1 MYWQEDQEE
10 DIFTVPDDVVD
21 LVFKIQCKTIRN
33 DHAWALSQAIK
44 GALPWF
50 GEQPEHGLH
59 IIHVAE
65 SASGWTR
72 PEAPEELLY
81 PSRRTRLKLR
91 LPKERA
97 DAALVLSGQTLDIDG
112 YALQVGEG
120 KVELLGMT
128 NTLYSRYVVSPQDED
143 DEAFVERAVEELRSL
158 GLKFSKVLA
167 GKSHALKS
175 ADGPVFTKT
184 LMVGGLPFPDAVTL
198 QVRGLGPQR
207 SLGCGLFI
215 PCKSI

>member
-1 MYWQEDQEE
+1 MYWQEDHEE

-21 LVFKIQCKTIRN
+21 LAFRIECKSLLN
-33 DHAWALSQAIK
+33 DHAQPLSAAIK
-44 GALPWF
+44 EVLPWF
-50 GEQPEHGLH
+50 GERPEHGLH

-72 PEAPEELLY
+72 PEAPDELLY

-91 LPKERA
+91 LPKEQV
-97 DAALVLSGQTLDIDG
+97 DAAQILTGTTLDVG
-112 YALQVGEG
+112 GHAMRVGEG
-120 KVELLGMT
+120 NIQLLGMT
-128 NTLYSRYVVSPQDED
+128 NTLYSRYVVSPQEED

-167 GKSHALKS
+167 GKSHALNS
-175 ADGPVFTKT
+175 ADGLVFTKT
-184 LMVGGLPFPDAVTL
+184 LMVGGLSFPDAVTL
-198 QVRGLGPQR
+198 QVMGLGPQR
-207 SLGCGLFI
+207 SFGCGLFI